1 MDCWT
6 INSDPRPS
14 LWLLST
20 CFNAYT
26 SMCCIHSKGTCIIPG
41 GSVNQW
47 AWSMKKCAPE
57 IQTSRKIQE
66 ECKTAMNTNS
76 SLSIVYSWLSWEMM
90 KQESI
95 LSKYNTPLSF
105 RHHFEPCRI
114 ALVSSKICVLILQ
127 LHLLLQAPVSRV
139 HRKCYSNDWQIITES
154 GIPFSS
160 IYCVRH
166 SDLKNKRY
174 WFNCWIIYICNQQ
187 LQIAWHLQRQ

>member
-14 LWLLST
+14 LRLLST

-47 AWSMKKCAPE
+47 AWSMKKCALE

-76 SLSIVYSWLSWEMM
+76 SLSIVYS
-90 KQESI
+90 
-95 LSKYNTPLSF
+95 
-105 RHHFEPCRI
+105 
-114 ALVSSKICVLILQ
+114 
-127 LHLLLQAPVSRV
+127 
-139 HRKCYSNDWQIITES
+139 
-154 GIPFSS
+154 
-160 IYCVRH
+160 
-166 SDLKNKRY
+166 
-174 WFNCWIIYICNQQ
+174 
-187 LQIAWHLQRQ
+187 